1 MLCGVGW
8 LPGQPTQQPQS
19 RRTNVQPN
27 QMELWCAE
35 PHLMPR
41 IYEQL
46 NPEQRTRLILHLAF
60 LMLKRVRHQTVPKA
74 PPTSSK
80 THER

>member
-1 MLCGVGW
+1 MH
-8 LPGQPTQQPQS
+8 
-19 RRTNVQPN
+19 PN

-35 PHLMPR
+35 PHPTPR
-41 IYEQL
+41 IYSAL

-60 LMLKRVRHQTVPKA
+60 LMLKLVRNPSPAKGPSTPN
-74 PPTSSK
+74 K

>member
-1 MLCGVGW
+1 MLCCVGW
-8 LPGQPTQQPQS
+8 LPVQPTQQHQP

-35 PHLMPR
+35 PHRTPR

-60 LMLKRVRHQTVPKA
+60 LMLKRVRHRTVPQT
-74 PPTSSK
+74 PPTSSRS
-80 THER
+80 HER

>member
-1 MLCGVGW
+1 MLCCVGW
-8 LPGQPTQQPQS
+8 LPVQPTQQPQP
-19 RRTNVQPN
+19 RRSNVQPN

-35 PHLMPR
+35 PHLTPH

-60 LMLKRVRHQTVPKA
+60 LMLKLVRHQTVPQT
-74 PPTSSK
+74 PPTSSPS
-80 THER
+80 HER

>member
-1 MLCGVGW
+1 
-8 LPGQPTQQPQS
+8 
-19 RRTNVQPN
+19 
-27 QMELWCAE
+27 MELWCAE
-35 PHLMPR
+35 PHLTPR

-74 PPTSSK
+74 PPTPSK